1 MRYAKLYTSVCA
13 RLRIAPARDRRK
25 VEHRRQNMARPRTKG
40 KRLQLGIDSDLM
52 GWVEWQGRENSHGQ
66 GAYINSLIRADRDSK
81 LQSDSDSMRR
91 YRLYLEAVGFE
102 VELRTVTGD
111 DGEA

>member
-1 MRYAKLYTSVCA
+1 
-13 RLRIAPARDRRK
+13 
-25 VEHRRQNMARPRTKG
+25 MARPRTKG